1 MAERGAFLV
10 PTLVTYEVMLQKG
23 PSLGLSE
30 FSLEKLREV
39 AAAGLRSVE
48 LAVAAGVPVGF
59 GTDLLGDLHAFQ
71 SDEFAIRSRVQSPAE
86 VLRSAT
92 EVNARIVGREGKLG
106 VIKPGATADLI
117 ACRANPLQDLS
128 VLQGQGDGISV
139 VMKEG
144 RIAKA
149 LAH

>member
-1 MAERGAFLV
+1 
-10 PTLVTYEVMLQKG
+10 
-23 PSLGLSE
+23 
-30 FSLEKLREV
+30 
-39 AAAGLRSVE
+39 LRSVE

-71 SDEFAIRSRVQSPAE
+71 SDEFAIRARVQSPTE

-117 ACRANPLQDLS
+117 VCRTNPVKDLS
-128 VLQGQGDGISV
+128 VLQGQGEGISLIV
-139 VMKEG
+139 KEG
-144 RIAKA
+144 RIVKTM
-149 LAH
+149 AH